1 MEKDTSYIEELV
13 LGSHEAFRCLFMNY
27 FPKVKYFISHLIKS
41 EVIAEELAQDVFMR
55 IWENREQLRNVVSF
69 NTYVYRM
76 AKNIALNYLRHK
88 YLEENYLEEY
98 DGETEFTIEGE
109 LYAREIKLLE
119 QLTVSRMPPK
129 RKAIYEMSRKDG
141 LTNDE
146 IATRMGIS
154 KKTVEN
160 HLNLALKE
168 IKKTLFLFTSF
179 FI

>member
-1 MEKDTSYIEELV
+1 MEDS
-13 LGSHEAFRCLFMNY
+13 
-27 FPKVKYFISHLIKS
+27 
-41 EVIAEELAQDVFMR
+41 
-55 IWENREQLRNVVSF
+55 
-69 NTYVYRM
+69 
-76 AKNIALNYLRHK
+76 
-88 YLEENYLEEY
+88 YLEEY
-98 DGETEFTIEGE
+98 EGETESTIEGD
-109 LYAREIKLLE
+109 LYVREMELLE

-168 IKKTLFLFTSF
+168 IRKTLFLFTSF
-179 FI
+179 FL